1 MSLHRGKQMRL
12 VCYVGLL
19 LLLLGAGCSTVEKNS
34 TRKPDALTD
43 PESYVRIFQA
53 DSNIIQLQIALRKF
67 VPERGRRPAVWLAG
81 VSHLGESNYY
91 AALQRHLDKQTLV
104 LFEGIGEHPA
114 PLDATNTS
122 SRPRAESNALS
133 SNSPP
138 ASDPALLQ
146 AKMAS
151 SLGLKFQ
158 LEAIEYERANFRNS
172 DLSVRELRDLMAK
185 QPGSTKEAGT
195 AEGFESLLE
204 VMQGNSLWSGLAQLG
219 LSFLS
224 SSPKLQAFGKLAL
237 IEMLGQM
244 QGDPQ
249 QLQGLSPQ
257 IHDLLTVLIQKRNE
271 KVLRDLKV
279 AAAKTARNSS
289 IAVFYGTGHM
299 PDMEIR
305 LRQQLNYRPVE
316 QIWLTAISVNL
327 VESEISPAERSFI
340 RSLIRRQFEVIKNK
354 ADRAGASSSD

>member
-1 MSLHRGKQMRL
+1 
-12 VCYVGLL
+12 
-19 LLLLGAGCSTVEKNS
+19 
-34 TRKPDALTD
+34 
-43 PESYVRIFQA
+43 
-53 DSNIIQLQIALRKF
+53 
-67 VPERGRRPAVWLAG
+67 
-81 VSHLGESNYY
+81 
-91 AALQRHLDKQTLV
+91 
-104 LFEGIGEHPA
+104 
-114 PLDATNTS
+114 
-122 SRPRAESNALS
+122 
-133 SNSPP
+133 
-138 ASDPALLQ
+138 
-146 AKMAS
+146 
-151 SLGLKFQ
+151 
-158 LEAIEYERANFRNS
+158 
-172 DLSVRELRDLMAK
+172 MAK
-185 QPGSTKEAGT
+185 QPGSTKEAGA

-249 QLQGLSPQ
+249 RLQGLPPQ

-327 VESEISPAERSFI
+327 AESEISPAEWGFI

-354 ADRAGASSSD
+354 ADRSRASSSD